1 MKVVGLVCL
10 DTLKSQ
16 IEGYTHLLIFR
27 KFSILHAVIWTSP
40 FIDIQEN
47 FQPFCFFTYTNEI
60 FSILHV
66 VIRAYPLIKFE
77 KKFQPSYFLEPPLVL
92 ET

>member
-27 KFSILHAVIWTSP
+27 KFSILPAVIWASP
-40 FIDIQEN
+40 FINIQEN

-60 FSILHV
+60 FSILPV
-66 VIRAYPLIKFE
+66 VIRAYPLIQFGQ
-77 KKFQPSYFLEPPLVL
+77 KFQSTPLLEPPLVL